1 MITFAILTR
10 MTAAFADNLKASHVL
25 KINPLLM
32 FLGLWLGGLFWGV
45 AGVMLATPV
54 LVALK
59 VIAEHIDGGHAIL
72 EFLGPETARVATRKS
87 AGKFV
92 VARPINER

>member
-1 MITFAILTR
+1 
-10 MTAAFADNLKASHVL
+10 L
-25 KINPLLM
+25 KINPLLI

-59 VIAEHIDGGHAIL
+59 VIAEHISGGRAIL
-72 EFLGPETARVATRKS
+72 EFLGPNTAPLTSKKS
-87 AGKFV
+87 LEKFV
-92 VARPINER
+92 RVDAI